1 MKLGTI
7 FVPPYPSLSP
17 KSASQAQRFE
27 YSTLI
32 KQDQVKGYTM
42 KDIKQIEDRI
52 NRIEYYSLLNT
63 LEKNATDLI
72 IPSEA
77 NTSLNRFKNGFFAES
92 FSSYNISNVN
102 DPEYSIYVD
111 TKTSTA
117 RPQIDKVKVGLV
129 ANTSLSSNVTF
140 KGEYALLNYTDK
152 LFLSQPIA
160 NKYRNPTQLNW
171 SFRGKAQLFPKYDDY
186 YDIQK
191 GQVNVTLDLAT
202 PLNSLIN
209 TINNSVSDRK
219 STRLNSSHT

>member
-1 MKLGTI
+1 MLFRSYLRRADTIVIDAYSRVSVIEGKPDIDPVPPRPTDGTMKLGTI

-92 FSSYNISNVN
+92 FS
-102 DPEYSIYVD
+102 
-111 TKTSTA
+111 
-117 RPQIDKVKVGLV
+117 
-129 ANTSLSSNVTF
+129 
-140 KGEYALLNYTDK
+140 
-152 LFLSQPIA
+152 
-160 NKYRNPTQLNW
+160 
-171 SFRGKAQLFPKYDDY
+171 
-186 YDIQK
+186 
-191 GQVNVTLDLAT
+191 
-202 PLNSLIN
+202 
-209 TINNSVSDRK
+209 
-219 STRLNSSHT
+219 